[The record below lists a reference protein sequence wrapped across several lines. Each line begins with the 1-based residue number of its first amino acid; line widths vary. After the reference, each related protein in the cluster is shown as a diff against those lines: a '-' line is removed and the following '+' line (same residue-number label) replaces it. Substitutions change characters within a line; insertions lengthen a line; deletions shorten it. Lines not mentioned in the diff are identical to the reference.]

1 MEGYLLGSEISFF
14 HAYSVPARRLH
25 GTTEEVS
32 ATAQWHGLCFLG
44 GKSEERMAD
53 FQVPNTQ
60 RLLAEKEKVRNEME
74 VVISRG
80 EELLERAHRLAE
92 SIEEQVRQA
101 LSVRAEGSSTS
112 SPPSPIPDRS
122 DK

>member
-1 MEGYLLGSEISFF
+1 
-14 HAYSVPARRLH
+14 
-25 GTTEEVS
+25 
-32 ATAQWHGLCFLG
+32 
-44 GKSEERMAD
+44 MAD